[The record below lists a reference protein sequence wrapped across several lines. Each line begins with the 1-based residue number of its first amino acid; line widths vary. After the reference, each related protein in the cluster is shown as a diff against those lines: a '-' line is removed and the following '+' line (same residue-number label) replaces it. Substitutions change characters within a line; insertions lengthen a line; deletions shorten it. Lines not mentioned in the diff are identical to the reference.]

1 LDRCTGAQQPWQ
13 ATNRHSRHCDGPR
26 RVFEEMNQSL
36 ETLKVRPVIDAV
48 YPFDEAL
55 EAYEHLYRGSFGKI
69 VIRVRD

>member
-1 LDRCTGAQQPWQ
+1 
-13 ATNRHSRHCDGPR
+13 
-26 RVFEEMNQSL
+26 MNQSL
-36 ETLKVRPVIDAV
+36 ETLKVRPVIDTV